1 MVSISNTPTVKI
13 KIDQTQEEEDGPNHK
28 ASDNNPHPIC
38 PLGNAPGKTLFVFV
52 FVPNKTLFLY
62 LYLYHHPHFP
72 LCLPRPKGETLL
84 EPCSAA
90 IFCKLNQYW
99 PQGSTGW
106 ERHIKGGFEPYSHRE
121 NGLSHIVHTF
131 RTIFT
136 QGKLSEGFLS
146 TASLDR

>member
-1 MVSISNTPTVKI
+1 MKASHLKVSKTFNINIISQTPPVKI

-52 FVPNKTLFLY
+52 FVPDKTLFLY
-62 LYLYHHPHFP
+62 FFLCYHPHFP

-106 ERHIKGGFEPYSHRE
+106 EVTLKGGS
-121 NGLSHIVHTF
+121 NHIHT
-131 RTIFT
+131 
-136 QGKLSEGFLS
+136 GKMV
-146 TASLDR
+146 